1 MSASTVHQPDHAT
14 TVLQSKATTT
24 KKGRR
29 PSPLRHR
36 WLPYLLLLPGMAW
49 LVVLFLL
56 PFYVV
61 LAIAFGAVDPL
72 FRTPVPAWNPVE
84 WNPFQFQ
91 LLIDRIFGS
100 NGFLGPAFVRTFVYV
115 IAASALCLLLAT
127 RSPTT

>member
-1 MSASTVHQPDHAT
+1 
-14 TVLQSKATTT
+14 
-24 KKGRR
+24 
-29 PSPLRHR
+29 
-36 WLPYLLLLPGMAW
+36 MAW

-72 FRTPVPAWNPVE
+72 FRTPVPVWNPAQ

-91 LLIDRIFGS
+91 LLFDWIFGP

-115 IAASALCLLLAT
+115 VAASALCLLLAYPVAYYVT
-127 RSPTT
+127 RTPAAARGYCWWPCWPPSGSAT